1 MFVAAASIYNGY
13 ENYLRISRK
22 YTITFSC
29 NFNFFYY
36 PFNTNYCSMIFQ
48 VKRNTDAYVALL
60 KYGDGINYDH
70 NDRLSEYDIGRILV
84 KKLSTREPYS
94 GLEVVI
100 QMKHLYASQ
109 ILTIFIPST
118 IINLITYT
126 TFFFKWYDFTNRV
139 MVSLT
144 SLLVLMTLFSQVADT
159 LPKTSYFKLVDIWFF
174 VSILYTFIIILVHTI
189 VESFHKYDMEI
200 KEEERRREVEKKM
213 LGVAPP
219 RSAFS
224 EIASTAS
231 YFSDDSDFS
240 DSDYDTESDDDP
252 SGTTLSHNY
261 VPVLIDKW
269 GNLITTA
276 IYIVLNVIFWAMAF
290 TEKIQENIKDY
301 EYEMMLQKQPVQEVR
316 GYP

>member
-1 MFVAAASIYNGY
+1 
-13 ENYLRISRK
+13 
-22 YTITFSC
+22 
-29 NFNFFYY
+29 
-36 PFNTNYCSMIFQ
+36 MIFQ

-60 KYGDGINYDH
+60 KYGEGINYDR
-70 NDRLSEYDIGRILV
+70 NDRLSEYDIGRIV
-84 KKLSTREPYS
+84 VNKLSTREPYS

-144 SLLVLMTLFSQVADT
+144 SLLVLMTLFSQVSDT

-174 VSILYTFIIILVHTI
+174 VSILYTFAIILIHTI

-200 KEEERRREVEKKM
+200 KEEEERRREVEKKM

-224 EIASTAS
+224 DIASTAS
-231 YFSDDSDFS
+231 YISDDSDLGDSDFG
-240 DSDYDTESDDDP
+240 DSDYDSESDDEP
-252 SGTTLSHNY
+252 GGTALSHNY
-261 VPVLIDKW
+261 IPVLIDKW
-269 GNLITTA
+269 GNLITTI
-276 IYIVLNVIFWAMAF
+276 IYIVLNILFWAMAF
-290 TEKIQENIKDY
+290 MEKIQENIKDY
-301 EYEMMLQKQPVQEVR
+301 QYEMMLQKQPVQEVR
-316 GYP
+316 VYP